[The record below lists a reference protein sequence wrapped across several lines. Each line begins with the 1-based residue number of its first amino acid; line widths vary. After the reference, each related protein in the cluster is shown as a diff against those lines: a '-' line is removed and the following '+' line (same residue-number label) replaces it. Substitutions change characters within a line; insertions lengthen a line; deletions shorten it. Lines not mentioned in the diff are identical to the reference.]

1 MSLTEGESVIDFER
15 LPPGYTVKSITS
27 GSIDL
32 LKNPLNVEK
41 NVMPPLIQVQIEAK
55 P

>member
-1 MSLTEGESVIDFER
+1 MGVLIVVMVGNRNR
-15 LPPGYTVKSITS
+15 LPPGYTVKSITL

-32 LKNPLNVEK
+32 LKNHLTVEK
-41 NVMPPLIQVQIEAK
+41 DVIPPLIQVQIEAK